1 MKKTIALILAII
13 MISALA
19 VSVCASDDAKLKI
32 YNAAKD
38 ACPEGY
44 RDNYLGTVQ
53 AALDQIPV
61 TDAQAET
68 VVALINEAKVKLTDK
83 GSTLH
88 DYNDEEVAVATGL
101 VDDIC
106 EVLGLTTTVKT
117 HDIVMGHE
125 GDISIE
131 VAYNG
136 AVIATLDGDPIKV
149 TGGVQTTDYTPVLVA
164 VVLAVMGLA
173 GVVTLKKREF

>member
-1 MKKTIALILAII
+1 MKKTLALILAIV

-32 YNAAKD
+32 YNAAKE
-38 ACPEGY
+38 ACPEAY
-44 RDNYLGTVQ
+44 HNNYLGTVQ

-61 TDAQAET
+61 TDEQANA
-68 VVALINEAKVKLTDK
+68 VVALIDEAKVKLTDK

-88 DYNDEEVAVATGL
+88 DYNDEEVAVATT
-101 VDDIC
+101 VVNEIC
-106 EVLGLTTTVKT
+106 EVLDLTATVKA
-117 HDIVMGHE
+117 HEIVMGHE
-125 GDISIE
+125 GDVSYEI
-131 VAYNG
+131 AYNG
-136 AVIATLDGDPIKV
+136 TVVATLDGDPVKV

-164 VVLAVMGLA
+164 VVLTVIGLA